1 MYSPNAIKMSLC
13 LCQILH
19 GVFVILKKVERTR
32 WTGKIASAFFEQ
44 NRDMVKG
51 KTQRVPVDH
60 LIPRLHMATMD
71 VGLTGV

>member
-1 MYSPNAIKMSLC
+1 MPNTAWC
-13 LCQILH
+13 FCYPQE
-19 GVFVILKKVERTR
+19 GGEDKVD
-32 WTGKIASAFFEQ
+32 WKIASAFFEQ